1 MHREPTMPQVQHIR
15 VPDYL
20 RNGSGIYNFVE
31 FMIRRA
37 RLGTPLKS
45 FHLSLVVN
53 IYEHYKPIDAH
64 YLKKLKEVKV
74 RDEVVFKLRVLR
86 WEFGTWPPTTMDLSD
101 EPEKWSKKDQE
112 LGVILK
118 QLRGKML
125 SQKAT

>member
-1 MHREPTMPQVQHIR
+1 
-15 VPDYL
+15 
-20 RNGSGIYNFVE
+20 
-31 FMIRRA
+31 MIRRA